1 MSLFHPVNL
10 VCPAC
15 SEAITMMAVGFVNAD
30 RRPDFRDAILDDSF
44 QDVTCDACSETF
56 RLQPQFN
63 YLDAQRGQ
71 WIAAMPAGRLRAHL
85 EVEDEVSALF
95 EDSYGANAPQA
106 AQSVAEG
113 LDVRVT
119 FGWPA
124 VREKLLARAN
134 DLDDAI
140 LEMMKM
146 HILRSVPSA
155 PIEEGVELRCVQ
167 VGEDAMTFVW
177 LETLTEKAIQEI
189 SGPRAVYDAIA
200 ANPEGWAKTRQKL
213 ENGFFVDM
221 QKLYM
226 GEGRK
231 ASDPRNE
238 SAA

>member
-10 VCPAC
+10 ICPAC
-15 SEAITMMAVGFVNAD
+15 EGAVTMMAVGSVNAD
-30 RRPDFRDAILDDSF
+30 RRPDFRDSILDDSF
-44 QDVTCDACSETF
+44 QDVTCGTCDESF

-63 YLDAQRGQ
+63 YLDAGRGQ

-85 EVEDEVSALF
+85 EVEDEISVLF
-95 EDSYGANAPQA
+95 ADSYGPKAPQA

-113 LDVRVT
+113 LEVRVT

-124 VREKLLARAN
+124 VREKLLIRAN
-134 DLDDAI
+134 DLNDII

-177 LETLTEKAIQEI
+177 LETFTEKPIQEI

-200 ANPEGWAKTRQKL
+200 ANPEGWAKTREKL
-213 ENGFFVDM
+213 ENGAFVDM

-226 GEGRK
+226 VEGRP
-231 ASDPRNE
+231 A
-238 SAA
+238 